1 MCRAPRTAA
10 RQSRFPNLTVSP
22 FRKYMALPCVAKRSA
37 WRVHKRLGC
46 SQIRFPGGFP
56 VSWQAWRIMQIG
68 VYGSGYLGTVVSACL
83 ADFGTPVTCCHPDSS
98 RMVEMAQGNV
108 PFFEKN
114 LTEVIKR
121 NVRSGRLAY
130 STDMESFARKA
141 QVIFLAEDTS
151 QHLADL
157 AIRIARL
164 APKPPILAIMTPV
177 PVGTATSVEK
187 RLSEASLKATIVSQP
202 VFVTAGCAVE
212 DFNWP
217 DRIILGT
224 SSNDA
229 VLALKQILHPLVMR
243 GVPVIVTNHETA
255 ELVRESATAFVAA
268 KISFINE
275 LAGLCERVNGDAVH
289 LSLALGL
296 DKKIGPRCL
305 QAGAAMGGLF
315 AQSAMDSLARLA
327 QQNNVDLR
335 ILSAVREVNLTM
347 ADGLA
352 EKISACLKSLQNKD
366 VGILGLA
373 FKPNTNSVAGS
384 ASIKL
389 AQTLVSRG
397 ARVRAYDP
405 VAIPDAKLELNGTVH
420 YCETPYAVAE
430 GAEVLVVGTGWPE
443 VRGLDFAKIKNLLR
457 RPLIVD
463 TKNILD
469 SVRLRA
475 MGFEYVGMGR
485 V

>member
-1 MCRAPRTAA
+1 
-10 RQSRFPNLTVSP
+10 
-22 FRKYMALPCVAKRSA
+22 
-37 WRVHKRLGC
+37 
-46 SQIRFPGGFP
+46 
-56 VSWQAWRIMQIG
+56 
-68 VYGSGYLGTVVSACL
+68 
-83 ADFGTPVTCCHPDSS
+83 
-98 RMVEMAQGNV
+98 V
-108 PFFEKN
+108 PFHEKN
-114 LTEVIKR
+114 LAEVIKR

-130 STDMESFARKA
+130 STDVEAFARKSA
-141 QVIFLAEDTS
+141 VIFLAEDTP

-157 AIRIARL
+157 VLRISKAV
-164 APKPPILAIMTPV
+164 PKPPILSIVTPV
-177 PVGTATSVEK
+177 AVGTGAALEK
-187 RLSEASLKATIVSQP
+187 KLQDAGLKAIIVSQP
-202 VFVTAGCAVE
+202 MFFTAGCAVE

-224 SSNDA
+224 ASNDA
-229 VLALKQILHPLVMR
+229 VAAIKQIFHPLVMR
-243 GVPVIVTNHETA
+243 GVPVIVTNHATA
-255 ELVRESATAFVAA
+255 ELVRESATAFVAT

-275 LAGLCERVNGDAVH
+275 LAGLCEKVNADAVH

-305 QAGAAMGGLF
+305 QAGAGMGGLF
-315 AQSAMDSLARLA
+315 AQSDMDSLSRLA
-327 QQNNVDLR
+327 EQNHVQLK
-335 ILSAVREVNLTM
+335 ILLAAREVNHSLAEGM
-347 ADGLA
+347 AD
-352 EKISACLKSLQNKD
+352 KISACLKSLQNKD

-384 ASIKL
+384 ASIQL
-389 AQTLVSRG
+389 AQGLVARG

-443 VRGLDFAKIKNLLR
+443 FRALDFGKIKTLLR

-469 SVRLRA
+469 SSRLRA
-475 MGFEYVGMGR
+475 MGFEYVGVGR

>member
-1 MCRAPRTAA
+1 
-10 RQSRFPNLTVSP
+10 
-22 FRKYMALPCVAKRSA
+22 
-37 WRVHKRLGC
+37 
-46 SQIRFPGGFP
+46 
-56 VSWQAWRIMQIG
+56 MQIG
-68 VYGSGYLGTVVSACL
+68 VYGAGYLGTVISACL

-98 RMVEMAQGNV
+98 RMVEMAQGRI
-108 PFFEKN
+108 PFHEKN
-114 LTEVIKR
+114 LSEVIKR

-130 STDMESFARKA
+130 STDVESFARKSG
-141 QVIFLAEDTS
+141 VIFLAEDTPE
-151 QHLADL
+151 HLPEL
-157 AIRIARL
+157 ALRISKAVS
-164 APKPPILAIMTPV
+164 KPPILSIVTPV
-177 PVGTATSVEK
+177 SVGTA
-187 RLSEASLKATIVSQP
+187 EALERKVGEAGLKAVIVSQP
-202 VFVTAGCAVE
+202 MFFTAGCAVE

-224 SSNDA
+224 ASNEA
-229 VLALKQILHPLVMR
+229 VSAIKQIFHPLVMR
-243 GVPVIVTNHETA
+243 GVPVIVTNHATA

-315 AQSAMDSLARLA
+315 AQSDMDSLLQLA
-327 QQNNVDLR
+327 QHNSVGLR
-335 ILSAVREVNLTM
+335 ILTAAREVNRSL

-352 EKISACLKSLQNKD
+352 EKIVAHLHSLQNKD

-384 ASIKL
+384 ASIQL
-389 AQTLVSRG
+389 AQGLVARG

-405 VAIPDAKLELNGTVH
+405 VAIPDAKLHLNGTVH
-420 YCETPYAVAE
+420 YCESPYAVAE
-430 GAEVLVVGTGWPE
+430 GAEALVVGTGWPE
-443 VRGLDFAKIKNLLR
+443 FRALDFGKIKTLLR

-475 MGFEYVGMGR
+475 MGFEYVGVGR